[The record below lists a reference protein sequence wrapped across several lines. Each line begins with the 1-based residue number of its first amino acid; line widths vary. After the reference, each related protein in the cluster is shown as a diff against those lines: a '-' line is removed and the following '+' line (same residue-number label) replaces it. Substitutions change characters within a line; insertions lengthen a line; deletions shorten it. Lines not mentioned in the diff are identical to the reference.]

1 MLRYA
6 TKEQVKSQPL
16 RFLLNLLRQRKQPI
30 NICKSTTTVCKSTT
44 NS

>member
-16 RFLLNLLRQRKQPI
+16 RFLLNLFKPF
-30 NICKSTTTVCKSTT
+30 KATKTT
-44 NS
+44 NKYL